1 MYDPYDPD
9 IHDDPYPVY
18 ARLRA
23 EAPVFHNT
31 ERDFWVLSRFADVMA
46 AVHDTAT
53 YSSAQGVTIG
63 HGADAVLPLMIMM
76 DPPQHQRLRSL
87 VSRAFTPKAIAAL
100 EPRIRVIAADLADE
114 LWAAGGG
121 DLVTDFTEPFPTLVI
136 AELLGVDPADRGFFK
151 EKSNQLARQNPFEP
165 EGQAAV
171 LEPALALFTYFGD
184 VLDDRVAH
192 PRDDFITALMVAEVD
207 GERLGRDELLGLCF
221 LLLVAGNETTTN
233 LLGNAAVL
241 FHREPQHRT
250 RLESHPELL
259 GVAVEEL
266 LRHSSPVQGLARTTM
281 RPVEIGGQPI
291 PEGAKVLLLYGSAN
305 RDDAEF
311 DRAAEFDLD
320 RRPERHLA
328 FGHGVHHCLGA
339 ALARLEGRVGLEELI
354 GRRPRYTL
362 VDTPVEWIRSG
373 PVRGPRR
380 LPVVIGQA

>member
-9 IHDDPYPVY
+9 VHDDPYPVY

-31 ERDFWVLSRFADVMA
+31 ERDFWVFSRFADVMA

-63 HGADAVLPLMIMM
+63 YGTEALLPMMIMM

-100 EPRIRVIAADLADE
+100 EPRIAVIATQLADE
-114 LWAAGGG
+114 IWAAGGG
-121 DLVTDFTEPFPTLVI
+121 DLVVDFTEPLPTLVI
-136 AELLGVDPADRGFFK
+136 AELLGVETADRGFFK
-151 EKSNQLARQNPFEP
+151 EKSNELVRQNPFEAG
-165 EGQAAV
+165 GQEAGMGAAM
-171 LEPALALFTYFGD
+171 ALYGYFGE

-192 PRDDFITALMVAEVD
+192 PREDFVTALTVAEVD
-207 GERLGRDELLGLCF
+207 GERLGRDELMGLCF

-241 FHREPQHRT
+241 FDREPLHRA
-250 RLESHPELL
+250 RLEAHAELL
-259 GVAVEEL
+259 GAAVEEL
-266 LRHSSPVQGLARTTM
+266 LRHSSPVQGLARTTT
-281 RPVEIGGQPI
+281 RPVEIGGHAI

-311 DRAAEFDLD
+311 ERAAEFDLD

-339 ALARLEGRVGLEELI
+339 ALARLEAKVGLEELL
-354 GRRPRYTL
+354 GRRPRYEL

-373 PVRGPRR
+373 PIRGPKQ
-380 LPVVIGQA
+380 LPVLIGEA